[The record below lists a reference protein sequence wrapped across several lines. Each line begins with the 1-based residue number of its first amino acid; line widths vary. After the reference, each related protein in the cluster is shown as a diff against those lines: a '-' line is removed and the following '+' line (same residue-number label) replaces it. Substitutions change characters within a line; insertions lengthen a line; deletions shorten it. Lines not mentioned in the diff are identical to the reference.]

1 MGEAAFVL
9 AEEDSLVD
17 GPFPRVR
24 VQVGIDA
31 YSEHNFWSDLSM
43 DVAEG
48 GGVFIATSKHFDI
61 GAMLIVDIEIP
72 GSDEPVMA
80 MAKVAWLRLFTS
92 DPDAPPGIGL
102 QFVHISP
109 EALRS
114 VRRFSDHVREPLLFE
129 E

>member
-1 MGEAAFVL
+1 MGEAAFKL
-9 AEEDSLVD
+9 ADESAVED

-24 VQVGIDA
+24 VQVEIDA
-31 YSEHNFWSDLSM
+31 CSEHNFWSDLTM

-48 GGVFIATSKHFDI
+48 GGVFIATAKHFDL
-61 GAMLIVDIEIP
+61 GAMLVVDMEIP

-80 MAKVAWLRLFTS
+80 MAKVAWVRLYTN

-109 EALRS
+109 DALRS
-114 VRRFSDHVREPLLFE
+114 IRRFSDHVREPLLFE